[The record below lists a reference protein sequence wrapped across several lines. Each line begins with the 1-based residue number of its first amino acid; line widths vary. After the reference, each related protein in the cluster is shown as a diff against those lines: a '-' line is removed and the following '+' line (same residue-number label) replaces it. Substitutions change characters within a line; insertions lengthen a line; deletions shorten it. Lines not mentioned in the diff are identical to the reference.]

1 MDCGTTGRSSPP
13 SFSSSSASSASDG
26 AKRIVRDATWVLSMV
41 VLLGTV
47 LIWIMM
53 PTNTYR
59 NHWSLS
65 ILAKSGSSTYFGYQ
79 GYTMLMFTFPVLF
92 IACLGCLY
100 LHLGNKSSEPQAG
113 KSGDKR
119 NKVLAMPKRPAL
131 VSGPLGIVSWIELA
145 FFVMFIALLVWSL
158 ATYLRSSFLDIE
170 RMGPIN
176 GDKVWEAKLESSG
189 LWLGVVGYIPLAFL
203 FFPVTRASSV
213 LPLFGLTSEASIKYH
228 IWLGHIVMVIFT
240 AHGLIYILY
249 WAVTHNISEMVKW
262 EKTGVSNVAGELSLL
277 AGVGLWATTFP
288 RVRRKM
294 FELFFYAHCLYI
306 LFMFFFVLHVG
317 IYASFV
323 ILPGFYLFLVDR
335 YLRFL
340 QSRHRARLL
349 SARVLPCDTV
359 ELNFS
364 KTPGLEYTPTSIM
377 FMNVPS
383 LSKLQ
388 WHPFTISSNSNLEK
402 DKLSIIIKNEGT
414 WSQKLYQILSS
425 PSPPDRLDVS
435 VEGPYGPASTHFLR
449 HEKLVMVSGGS
460 GISPFISVIREFIF
474 MSTTFKSLTPKLTLI
489 CAFKNSSDLTMLDLV
504 LPISGTPSDLSNLQL
519 QIEAYV
525 TREKKAATRSWKQAR
540 AVWFKPSSHDEPL
553 SAVLGPNSW
562 LWLGAVISV
571 SFVMFLILIGIIT
584 RYYIYPKDHNQNKFS
599 TASRAVLNI
608 LVLCISIGFAASTAF
623 LWNKRINAKE
633 AKQIKHLVTPVHSP
647 GSGVYNAET
656 ELESLPHQSLVQA
669 TNLHFGERPD
679 LKKMLFECKESSV
692 GVLVCGPKK
701 MRQEVAA
708 ICSSGLADN
717 LRFESISFSW

>member
-1 MDCGTTGRSSPP
+1 MDSGTMRRSSPP
-13 SFSSSSASSASDG
+13 SFSSSASSGG
-26 AKRIVRDATWVLSMV
+26 AKRIVRDAIWVLFMV
-41 VLLGTV
+41 VFLGTV
-47 LIWIMM
+47 LIWIVM

-59 NHWSLS
+59 NRWSPS
-65 ILAKSGSSTYFGYQ
+65 IRAKSGSSTYFGNQ
-79 GYTMLMFTFPVLF
+79 GYTILMFTFPVLF
-92 IACLGCLY
+92 IACLGCVY
-100 LHLGNKSSEPQAG
+100 LHLGNKSSEPRVG
-113 KSGDKR
+113 KNGMER
-119 NKVLAMPKRPAL
+119 NKGLAMWKRPVL
-131 VSGPLGIVSWIELA
+131 VRGPLGIVSWIEVA
-145 FFVMFIALLVWSL
+145 FFVMFMALLVWSF
-158 ATYLRSSFLDIE
+158 ATYLRNSFLNID
-170 RMGPIN
+170 RTGPTD
-176 GDKVWEAKLESSG
+176 GDKVWEAKLETSG
-189 LWLGVVGYIPLAFL
+189 LRLGLVGNIALSFL

-213 LPLFGLTSEASIKYH
+213 LPLFSLTSEASIKYH
-228 IWLGHIVMVIFT
+228 IWLGHIVMVLFT
-240 AHGLIYILY
+240 THGIVYILY
-249 WAVTHNISEMVKW
+249 WALTHRISEMVEW
-262 EKTGVSNVAGELSLL
+262 QKTGISNVAGEIALL
-277 AGVGLWATTFP
+277 AGLGMWATTFP

-294 FELFFYAHCLYI
+294 FELFFYAHYLYI

-317 IYASFV
+317 ITFSC
-323 ILPGFYLFLVDR
+323 IMLPGFYLFMVDR

-340 QSRHRARLL
+340 QSRNRARLV

-364 KTPGLEYTPTSIM
+364 KTPGLEYTPTSIV
-377 FMNVPS
+377 FINVPS

-425 PSPPDRLDVS
+425 PSPPNRLDVS

-460 GISPFISVIREFIF
+460 GITPFISIIREFIF
-474 MSTTFKSLTPKLTLI
+474 MSTTFKSMTPKLTLI

-525 TREKKAATRSWKQAR
+525 TREKEPTTQSSKQSR
-540 AVWFKPSSHDEPL
+540 AVWFKPSSFDEPL
-553 SAVLGPNSW
+553 SAILGPNSW
-562 LWLGAVISV
+562 LWLGAIISV

-584 RYYIYPKDHNQNKFS
+584 RYYIYPIDQNQNKYS

-608 LVLCISIGFAASTAF
+608 LVICISIGIAASTAF

-633 AKQIKHLVTPVHSP
+633 AKQIKHLDGLSLVHSP
-647 GSGVYNAET
+647 DSGFYNAER

-679 LKKMLFECKESSV
+679 LKKLLFECKESSV

-701 MRQEVAA
+701 MRHEVAG

-717 LRFESISFSW
+717 LHFESISFNW